1 MHPVVTIGDCI
12 IDEVDTGTGIP
23 QRFAG
28 GAGLNLAV
36 GFSKLGIRS
45 ALITRFGQD
54 RDGFFLLR
62 HARDRGVL
70 VVNSPTVDVT
80 GIAVSTRENGEPVYS
95 FKPVM
100 FRRRIGFTARALD
113 LLATAPVAT
122 VNSFP
127 FDQSRQAAA
136 LAVAFA
142 GAPGIRIAD
151 PNPRPR
157 LIDDLEAYRAG
168 FERLLPAISMVKM
181 SDEDI
186 ALLYGENQ
194 EDVAERL
201 FGLGVGMIL
210 FSHGAGG
217 ATMIHATGLSIH
229 VPIAVRSDPIVDT
242 MGAGDA
248 TLASVGTFMVKN
260 GVPTTKAQWRICLEA
275 AMKVAAATCRQAG
288 ADLVPP

>member
-12 IDEVDTGTGIP
+12 IDEVDAGIGLP

-28 GAGLNLAV
+28 GAGLNLAA
-36 GFSKLGIRS
+36 GIAKLGLPS

-62 HARDRGVL
+62 HARDRGIRVL
-70 VVNSPTVDVT
+70 NSPTVDAT
-80 GIAVSTRENGEPVYS
+80 GVAVSTRVNGEPSYR

-100 FRRRIGFTARALD
+100 LRRRIGFTAEALH
-113 LLATAPVAT
+113 LLGTAPAVA

-127 FDQSRQAAA
+127 FEHPRQAEALVAA
-136 LAVAFA
+136 FK

-157 LIDDLEAYRAG
+157 LITDLEAYRAG
-168 FERLLPAISMVKM
+168 FERLLAVASMVKM
-181 SDEDI
+181 SDEDVAI
-186 ALLYGENQ
+186 LYEGDPENA
-194 EDVAERL
+194 AERL
-201 FGLGVGMIL
+201 FGLGVGTIL

-217 ATMIHATGLSIH
+217 ATMIDQKGLSVH
-229 VPIAVRSDPIVDT
+229 VPVSRRADPIIDT

-248 TLASVGTFMVKN
+248 TLASVITSMVRN
-260 GVPTTKAQWRICLEA
+260 GVPITSAQWRVCLEA
-275 AMKVAAATCRQAG
+275 AMDVAAATCRQAG
-288 ADLVPP
+288 ADLVLP